1 MLAMPGRTWLI
12 ATLFALA
19 LAAPAQAQLW
29 VEHDSTLVTETTGNG
44 NGVAEPGE
52 ALSVVENVLSAEF
65 STLTGVN
72 GTLTTTAAGV
82 VVESSQSAWP
92 NLEFGTPAG
101 NLTPF
106 AVTLPAAHQCGAP
119 VAFEVALQTDQGAAT
134 SRSSIPTGATGSHT
148 SYDSTDVP
156 RAIVDQ
162 TTQESTLT
170 VDADGLAKGVR
181 VRIGSIVHGYMGDL
195 VLTLIAPNGAR
206 VVLSANRGADGT
218 GYTNTVFSDDAAMS
232 LWEGS
237 APFTGSFRPMQS
249 LGVLD
254 GAPLRGTWRLEVADT
269 SPGGAGGIESWGLD
283 LAPAVCGS
291 NEPPPPPPPPP
302 PPADP
307 PKPGNGNGAG
317 PPPGDNHPC
326 HHPKPPKWCTP

>member
-12 ATLFALA
+12 ATLFALV
-19 LAAPAQAQLW
+19 LAAPAHAQLW
-29 VEHDSTLVTETTGNG
+29 VEHDSTLVTESTGNG

-65 STLTGVN
+65 TTLTGVN

-82 VVESSQSAWP
+82 VVESAQSAWP

-106 AVTLPAAHQCGAP
+106 AVALPAAHPCGAP
-119 VAFEVALQTDQGAAT
+119 VPFEVALQSDQGSAT
-134 SRSSIPTGATGSHT
+134 SRSSIPTGAAGAYT
-148 SYDSTDVP
+148 SYESTYVP
-156 RAIVDQ
+156 LAIVDQ
-162 TTQESTLT
+162 TTQSSSLT
-170 VDADGLAKGVR
+170 VDAEGLAKGIRVR
-181 VRIGSIVHGYMGDL
+181 VGSITHEYMGDL
-195 VLTLIAPNGAR
+195 VLTLIAPDGTR
-206 VVLSANRGADGT
+206 VVLAANRGADGS
-218 GYTNTVFSDDAAMS
+218 GWTNTVFSDDAAMS

-249 LGVLD
+249 LSVLGGV
-254 GAPLRGTWRLEVADT
+254 PLRGTWRLEVADT
-269 SPGGAGGIESWGLD
+269 SPGANGGLIAWGLD

-302 PPADP
+302 AP

-326 HHPKPPKWCTP
+326 RHANPPKWCTR